1 MARSQGWNTI
11 IALLVGLAGAT
22 AFWFYGPFLKAEVSR
37 QVEEAVK
44 EQAAKTTAQGD
55 KAPLALKRAAPGVG
69 GRYQV
74 VTDGKQT
81 FLADLKEGR
90 VWRYFH
96 YSREE
101 GQLKDEEGFLPLP
114 FFFGVWVGQGFIP
127 CRVFLLRFRGQGV
140 KPCPT

>member
-11 IALLVGLAGAT
+11 LALLVGIAAAT
-22 AFWFYGPFLKAEVSR
+22 AFWFYGPFLQREVSR

-44 EQAAKTTAQGD
+44 EQAAKTANPGD
-55 KAPLALKRAAPGVG
+55 KAPLALKGVPVPAAV

-101 GQLKDEEGFLPLP
+101 GHLKDEEGFLPLS
-114 FFFGVWVGQGFIP
+114 FFFGG
-127 CRVFLLRFRGQGV
+127 
-140 KPCPT
+140 KKYPTAEVDTGEAREKSP

>member
-1 MARSQGWNTI
+1 VARNQGWRTVGAVLI
-11 IALLVGLAGAT
+11 GIAAASV
-22 AFWFYGPFLKAEVSR
+22 FWVYGPFLRQEVNR

-44 EQAAKTTAQGD
+44 GQAAKNTETGG
-55 KAPLALKRAAPGVG
+55 KAKLELKGLSPQAAG

-96 YSREE
+96 YTRDD
-101 GQLKDEEGFLPLP
+101 GHLKEEEGFLPIP
-114 FFFGVWVGQGFIP
+114 FFFGGKKYPSAGEVENGE
-127 CRVFLLRFRGQGV
+127 
-140 KPCPT
+140 

>member
-1 MARSQGWNTI
+1 M
-11 IALLVGLAGAT
+11 ALLVGFAGAT
-22 AFWFYGPFLKAEVSR
+22 VFWFYGPFLKKEVSL

-44 EQAAKTTAQGD
+44 EQAAKNTEQGSKSPTAF
-55 KAPLALKRAAPGVG
+55 RAVAPGGG

-96 YSREE
+96 HTRE
-101 GQLKDEEGFLPLP
+101 GGHLKEEEGFLPLP
-114 FFFGVWVGQGFIP
+114 FFYGG
-127 CRVFLLRFRGQGV
+127 
-140 KPCPT
+140 KKYPTADLKAGE

>member
-11 IALLVGLAGAT
+11 IALLIGFAGAT
-22 AFWFYGPFLKAEVSR
+22 AFWFYGPFLQREVSR

-44 EQAAKTTAQGD
+44 GQAAKASETGNKGSLT
-55 KAPLALKRAAPGVG
+55 LKGVG
-69 GRYQV
+69 APPGARFQV

-96 YSREE
+96 HTREE
-101 GQLKDEEGFLPLP
+101 GHVKDEEGFLPLS
-114 FFFGVWVGQGFIP
+114 FFFGGKKHPTAEVGAGE
-127 CRVFLLRFRGQGV
+127 
-140 KPCPT
+140 